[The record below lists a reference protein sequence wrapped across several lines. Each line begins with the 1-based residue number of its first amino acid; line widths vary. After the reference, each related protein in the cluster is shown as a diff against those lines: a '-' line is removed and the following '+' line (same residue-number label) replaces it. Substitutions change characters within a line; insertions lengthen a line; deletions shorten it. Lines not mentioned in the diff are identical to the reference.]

1 MPAGVAVAEAGR
13 SGTDL
18 PVAAEGIAAAAAA
31 AAAEA
36 EVKLISGDTKASPSM
51 KVATARAGTAAA
63 ALAAMVSL
71 CPTVTTR
78 AFPRCSRLTN
88 QRSLRV

>member
-1 MPAGVAVAEAGR
+1 VPADVAVAEAGR
-13 SGTDL
+13 SGTDH
-18 PVAAEGIAAAAAA
+18 PAEAEIAAAA

-36 EVKLISGDTKASPSM
+36 EVKLISGDTKASPPM

-63 ALAAMVSL
+63 ALAGMVSL

-88 QRSLRV
+88 RRNLRV